1 MGSVDPSK
9 RRLLGMF
16 LLSGICLATGGYAE
30 EAREEFKVSYESQV
44 EPLPLNRIHSWV
56 LHVETADAK
65 PVENASIK
73 VDGGMPAHN
82 HGLPTQPVVSEIGNG
97 NYLVEGLKFSMTGHW
112 EMWFEIQ
119 AAGTIE
125 KKKFDIDF

>member
-1 MGSVDPSK
+1 MGSVDRK
-9 RRLLGMF
+9 KLGLFGIF
-16 LLSGICLATGGYAE
+16 LFFGVCLATGSFAE
-30 EAREEFKVSYESQV
+30 EAQAKFKVTYKSQV

-97 NYLVEGLKFSMTGHW
+97 DYLVEGLKFSMTGHW

>member
-1 MGSVDPSK
+1 MGSIDPSK
-9 RRLLGMF
+9 HRVLHIF
-16 LLSGICLATGGYAE
+16 LLLAVFLATGTFAAE
-30 EAREEFKVSYESQV
+30 GQERFKVSYKSQV

-56 LHVETADAK
+56 LHVETADAR
-65 PVENASIK
+65 PVENAKIR

-97 NYLVEGLKFSMTGHW
+97 DYLVQGLKFSMTGHW

-119 AAGTIE
+119 ADGTIE
-125 KKKFDIDF
+125 KTKFDVDF